1 MQYQYLKEAQKKL
14 QKNLF
19 AQLHIQRTYL
29 IPQASFFIHYD
40 ELLPLE
46 LGRVS
51 ILSMSHF
58 QETETKEQQMYE
70 KRIQAP
76 VANKVYDL
84 RHEIKFQNCMKNQTN
99 FFIKQNYIYIYI
111 YIWLLY
117 GKWLLY
123 YAPCLAC

>member
-1 MQYQYLKEAQKKL
+1 MKEAQKKL

-19 AQLHIQRTYL
+19 AQLHIQHTYL

-76 VANKVYDL
+76 VDNKVFDL
-84 RHEIKFQNCMKNQTN
+84 RHEIKFQNCMKNKIN
-99 FFIKQNYIYIYI
+99 FFIKQYIYIYI
-111 YIWLLY
+111 YIHTYIYKLFL
-117 GKWLLY
+117 KIIKNLIASAL
-123 YAPCLAC
+123 